1 MITKEQFIGSLV
13 HELNIIK
20 HLAEKVDTSKLNYR
34 PTPAQRSTLEL
45 MQYLG
50 HTFQTSITSYIAGDQ
65 NVYIELS
72 KNKDLVTFE
81 NFQEKMDD
89 QIKFARESI
98 FALSDEDMKRE
109 STIWGNSAPL
119 AMHLMS
125 ALKNAVAY
133 KMQLFLYIKASGN
146 DKIGTSN
153 VWAGRDLPPKEE

>member
-20 HLAEKVDTSKLNYR
+20 HLAEKVDATKLDYK

-50 HTFQTSITSYIAGDQ
+50 HVFHTSISAYLAGDQ
-65 NVYIELS
+65 NLYIQLA
-72 KNKDLVTFE
+72 KNAEMVSFE
-81 NFQEKMDD
+81 NFQEKMDA
-89 QIKFARESI
+89 QIAFAKESI
-98 FALSDEDMKRE
+98 AVLTDEDMKKE
-109 STIWGNSAPL
+109 SNFWGNNATL

>member
-1 MITKEQFIGSLV
+1 MITKEQFIQSLV
-13 HELNIIK
+13 HEFNIIK
-20 HLAEKVDTSKLNYR
+20 HLGEKVDATKLDYR

-50 HTFQTSITSYIAGDQ
+50 HTFHTAISAYIAGDQ
-65 NVYIELS
+65 NVYMELS

-81 NFQEKMDD
+81 NFQEKMDA
-89 QIKFARESI
+89 QIKFAQDSI
-98 FALSDEDMKRE
+98 SALTDEDLKKE
-109 STIWGNSAPL
+109 SNFWGNNASL

-125 ALKNAVAY
+125 ALKNATAY